1 MTPHEALTQATA
13 VDADDTAELEAT
25 LTRRRAAWA
34 SCTPDRIRFRAAL
47 DLCTS
52 RGHRR
57 AIRACAECRA
67 DIVFA
72 QLAEVP
78 A

>member
-1 MTPHEALTQATA
+1 MTPHDALARATA
-13 VDADDTAELEAT
+13 ADIDDTAEVHAVLE
-25 LTRRRAAWA
+25 RRRNAWA

-67 DIVFA
+67 DIVFT
-72 QLAEVP
+72 QLAEVL